1 VPDSTSSATKPAP
14 KTGAA
19 APKPTRRQQIIE
31 VAAEL
36 FAERGFH
43 GVSIYDLGTAMGTSG
58 AALYKHFAGK
68 DALLGAMLVDISET
82 LLREGTARAD
92 AARAEAVE
100 DGAGPEAVLAALVA
114 WHVEFA
120 LTKPA
125 LITVQFRDLAS
136 LAEEDRKTVRRLQ
149 RRYVELWV
157 SAIKEAVGADEA
169 HARSAA
175 HAVFGLINSTP
186 HSARLGP
193 DDMSAMLER
202 MALAALHA
210 ARP

>member
-1 VPDSTSSATKPAP
+1 VPPSSRSQTASATESA
-14 KTGAA
+14 TSRS
-19 APKPTRRQQIIE
+19 KPTRRQQIIE

-82 LLREGTARAD
+82 LLGEGTARAD
-92 AARAEAVE
+92 AARGEGAEAV
-100 DGAGPEAVLAALVA
+100 LSALVE

-136 LAEEDRKTVRRLQ
+136 LAEDDRKAVRRLQ

-157 SAIKEAVGADEA
+157 SAIQDAVGADDA

-193 DDMSAMLER
+193 DDMAAMLQR

-210 ARP
+210 PRP

>member
-1 VPDSTSSATKPAP
+1 VPRSARSQTPPAASPATSQ
-14 KTGAA
+14 
-19 APKPTRRQQIIE
+19 PKPTRRQQIIE

-82 LLREGTARAD
+82 LLREGTARAEE
-92 AARAEAVE
+92 ARAGADPG
-100 DGAGPEAVLAALVA
+100 DGADAVLAALVE
-114 WHVEFA
+114 WHVKFA

-125 LITVQFRDLAS
+125 LITVQFRDMAS
-136 LAEEDRKTVRRLQ
+136 LGEYDRTTVRRLQ

-157 SAIKEAVGADEA
+157 SAIKDAVGADDA

-193 DDMSAMLER
+193 DDMAAMLQR
-202 MALAALHA
+202 MALASLHA
-210 ARP
+210 AGG

>member
-1 VPDSTSSATKPAP
+1 MSESTSSPAR
-14 KTGAA
+14 
-19 APKPTRRQQIIE
+19 PTRRQQIIE

-68 DALLGAMLVDISET
+68 DALLGAMLVDISER
-82 LLREGTARAD
+82 LLSEGTARAE
-92 AARAEAVE
+92 AARASAGDDE
-100 DGAGPEAVLAALVA
+100 GADAVLEALVA

-136 LAEEDRKTVRRLQ
+136 LAEADRHTVRRLQ

-157 SAIKEAVGADEA
+157 GAIRAAVGADEA

-193 DDMSAMLER
+193 DDMGAMLQR
-202 MALAALHA
+202 MARAALHA

>member
-1 VPDSTSSATKPAP
+1 MPSPTNSAKSTPRP
-14 KTGAA
+14 G
-19 APKPTRRQQIIE
+19 RRQQIIE

-92 AARAEAVE
+92 AARGE
-100 DGAGPEAVLAALVA
+100 GAEAVLAALVE

-157 SAIKEAVGADEA
+157 SAIRDAVGADEA

-193 DDMSAMLER
+193 DDMAAMLQR

-210 ARP
+210 AQGERRP